1 MSGSGLGL
9 SICLRLID
17 EFIATQAPTITLHLI
32 ITTRDKLKGDDTI
45 YKLGQRLRR
54 RPRNERIDLSK
65 YVFLTSE
72 QLDLTSLRSVQ
83 ALSEKLLRTL
93 PRVDVVILNAGYGG
107 YTAID
112 WPKAVWQMLS
122 DFPAAVTY
130 PTYQIAGV
138 GYTTKRQVDSLDDE
152 PPLGQV
158 FCSNIFGHYMLV
170 SYLAPLLTQATSS
183 YLSPRRA
190 RIIWISS
197 LEAYASAFSLHD
209 IQGLASLDAYKS
221 SKRLTDILALTA
233 SLPSSH
239 PEASRHNDGTDAKPP
254 DMYLAHPGICAT
266 SFVPLN
272 VILYYLMTLA
282 FYLARW
288 IGSPWHTVSPHKG
301 ACAPV
306 WLTLALQEELDA
318 LEADGKS
325 KWGSCVDVLGNER
338 VTRTEVEGWGLRGK
352 VELLGAEQR
361 RGRRRGVT
369 DLTEEEREGFVQLG
383 RQCWEQMDELSKQW
397 QGRLAV
403 QARSAL

>member
-1 MSGSGLGL
+1 MFGSGLGL

-45 YKLGQRLRR
+45 YRLGQRLRR
-54 RPRNERIDLSK
+54 RPRNERIDLGK

-93 PRVDVVILNAGYGG
+93 PRIDVVILNAGYGG

-112 WPKAVWQMLS
+112 WPKAIWQILTN
-122 DFPAAVTY
+122 FPAAVTY
-130 PTYQIAGV
+130 PTYQVAGM
-138 GYTTKRQVDSLDDE
+138 GYTTNRQTDSLYDE
-152 PPLGQV
+152 PPLGLV
-158 FCSNIFGHYMLV
+158 FCSNVFGHYMLV
-170 SYLAPLLTQATSS
+170 SYLAPLLNQATSGH
-183 YLSPRRA
+183 LAPRRA

-197 LEAYASAFSLHD
+197 LEAYASAFSLPD
-209 IQGLASLDAYKS
+209 IQGLTSSDAYKS
-221 SKRLTDILALTA
+221 SKRLTDILALTS

-239 PEASRHNDGTDAKPP
+239 PGASRRSDGTKTKPP
-254 DMYLAHPGICAT
+254 DMFLAHPGICAT

-272 VILYYLMTLA
+272 IILHYLMTLV

-318 LEADGKS
+318 LQADGKS
-325 KWGSCVDVLGNER
+325 KWGSCVDVSGNER

-352 VELLGAEQR
+352 IERLGAAQR
-361 RGRRRGVT
+361 QGRRRGVT
-369 DLTEEEREGFVQLG
+369 DLTEEERQGFLELG
-383 RQCWEQMDELSKQW
+383 RHCWEQIDELREQW
-397 QGRLAV
+397 QDRLAM
-403 QARSAL
+403 QAES